1 MLPVL
6 RARARSMPHGNAA
19 RKPCSDDPTRETLV
33 GALGERRELLSQRR
47 QPRTDGSRRPS
58 YFFEALTHMIVEH
71 LGKKAQLFGRQ
82 VIAALPLIDGGEQ
95 LGDLCGEGLVRMDCM
110 ATPAGKHG

>member
-1 MLPVL
+1 
-6 RARARSMPHGNAA
+6 MPHGNAA
-19 RKPCSDDPTRETLV
+19 RKPCSNDPTRETLV

-47 QPRTDGSRRPS
+47 QPMTDGSRRTF
-58 YFFEALTHMIVEH
+58 YFFEALTNITDEH

-95 LGDLCGEGLVRMDCM
+95 LGDLCGEGLVRIEYSAHRIGNEMRRSM
-110 ATPAGKHG
+110 